1 MLNNKNTCQ
10 IHRLNGK
17 NKETNKRTKNKISVI
32 TIPGPQFKAI
42 KIPSA
47 SKAIIN

>member
-1 MLNNKNTCQ
+1 MLNKKNKCQ
-10 IHRLNGK
+10 IHRLNEK
-17 NKETNKRTKNKISVI
+17 NKENKISVI
-32 TIPGPQFKAI
+32 TIPEPQFKAI